1 MLGSERSSV
10 YDVRGMPPTT
20 PYSTDLGNREP
31 IATMRDSMARLRAL
45 AGGWSAQDFE
55 RSYAPG
61 KWPARTILTHLA
73 HSELAFGNRARMALA
88 APQHDYIAQ
97 PINPDA
103 WIAREPA
110 LGGREALDARV
121 ALSPIDTALDASLS
135 PSPR

>member
-97 PINPDA
+97 PFNQDA
-103 WIAREPA
+103 WMARASA
-110 LGGREALDARV
+110 LGGREAPDAP
-121 ALSPIDTALDASLS
+121 APLCATETALYASLA
-135 PSPR
+135 PAQP